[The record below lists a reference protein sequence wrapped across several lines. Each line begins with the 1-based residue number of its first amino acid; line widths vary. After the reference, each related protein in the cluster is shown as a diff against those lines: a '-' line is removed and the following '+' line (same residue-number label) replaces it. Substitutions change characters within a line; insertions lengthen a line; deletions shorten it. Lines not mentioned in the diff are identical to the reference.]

1 MPLRWQFL
9 GDGSSGRSWR
19 REPGHDEGIPVND
32 DPDDPDDQR
41 DDTSGEPS
49 QGATGA
55 SGDSD
60 DTATGSSDPSSRQPG
75 DRSDADG
82 PDDDV
87 VEGSSEDGPL
97 DGPFDP
103 DGFDDDDPLLDG
115 LLLDE
120 HELEHIRRD
129 LDDLADFEAAFRPE
143 GYRGVAVW
151 CQDCSEE
158 HFYPWDMLR
167 ENLQVLIETGETPV
181 HEPAFAPEP
190 ERYVPWDYAR
200 GYVDALRD
208 TGVDQRLDVD
218 TCPRCRLALAGDAA
232 QANYCPRCA
241 APLLVARLLASLLA
255 NGVDPARIEA
265 IMREAGLPG

>member
-1 MPLRWQFL
+1 M
-9 GDGSSGRSWR
+9 S
-19 REPGHDEGIPVND
+19 VN
-32 DPDDPDDQR
+32 DDPDDQR
-41 DDTSGEPS
+41 DDTPGDP
-49 QGATGA
+49 QGPTGA
-55 SGDSD
+55 SD
-60 DTATGSSDPSSRQPG
+60 DDAATPPGSSDRGNEQP
-75 DRSDADG
+75 ADG
-82 PDDDV
+82 SDDDV

-97 DGPFDP
+97 DGSFGSDDFEGDDFDG
-103 DGFDDDDPLLDG
+103 DDFDADDPLLDG

-129 LDDLADFEAAFRPE
+129 LDDLADFESAFRPE

-241 APLLVARLLASLLA
+241 APLLVPRLLTALLA
-255 NGVDPARIEA
+255 AGVDPTRIDA
-265 IMREAGLPG
+265 ILRETGLPG